1 MSVITIREQQQIAT
15 GFAAS
20 LSFGDGE
27 YDIIITDPF
36 TPQEERELEWYF
48 EEWLV
53 YPIVDTVKAE
63 RAKNS
68 VKTYGEK
75 LFDQVFQDKKAYSKY
90 QQLKNNLSQV
100 QIEIVS
106 KTPEFQGLHWE
117 ALQDPDFPRPLAIDC
132 VMLRKSVNSAVGSV
146 NLPTSPVINLLV
158 VVARPD
164 EEKDAGYRTISRP
177 LVELIENGQLRVNV
191 ELLRPGTYQA
201 LSQHLEAKGANFYHI
216 IHLDMH
222 GALLTHEQV
231 EKPSAVNRYLFK
243 GRYGRDDLQP
253 FEGVKAFL
261 AFEGENQGKV
271 DLVEASELA
280 ALLTGKGIPV
290 CILNACQSGKLF
302 VNFVIPSVFR
312 FDLSY

>member
-20 LSFGDGE
+20 ISFGDGE

-75 LFDQVFQDKKAYSKY
+75 LFDQVFQDRKAYSKY

-106 KTPEFQGLHWE
+106 KTPEFQALHWE
-117 ALQDPDFPRPLAIDC
+117 ALPDLDFPRPLAVDC
-132 VMLRKSVNSAVGSV
+132 VMLRKIEYKDEYWGNIARGILER
-146 NLPTSPVINLLV
+146 LP
-158 VVARPD
+158 
-164 EEKDAGYRTISRP
+164 E
-177 LVELIENGQLRVNV
+177 
-191 ELLRPGTYQA
+191 
-201 LSQHLEAKGANFYHI
+201 
-216 IHLDMH
+216 
-222 GALLTHEQV
+222 
-231 EKPSAVNRYLFK
+231 
-243 GRYGRDDLQP
+243 
-253 FEGVKAFL
+253 
-261 AFEGENQGKV
+261 
-271 DLVEASELA
+271 
-280 ALLTGKGIPV
+280 
-290 CILNACQSGKLF
+290 
-302 VNFVIPSVFR
+302 
-312 FDLSY
+312 